1 MYNECSYP
9 ALQGL
14 ALNCNLIYCVT
25 AYFRSVFMWD
35 LYQFRAYSQDFSF
48 EHSKCFIL
56 VAKISS
62 SEQEN
67 QTRLLLEI
75 AEQVPIYEKMLIII
89 SDREIFSQDPGFHQ
103 LVTLAVNVG
112 K

>member
-1 MYNECSYP
+1 
-9 ALQGL
+9 
-14 ALNCNLIYCVT
+14 
-25 AYFRSVFMWD
+25 MWD

-67 QTRLLLEI
+67 QTRSLLEI
-75 AEQVPIYEKMLIII
+75 AERVPIYEKMLIII